1 MDSLDFSSVTYGLI
15 LPYGVALPLRNIHL
29 KQYYLKLPLFYFRFF
44 IIIISIIEYFNIVC
58 YHIYEVKVYLM
69 KGGDS
74 IGYIN

>member
-1 MDSLDFSSVTYGLI
+1 MHKNMPATTWQAWVHVFNFFTCLLDRGGS
-15 LPYGVALPLRNIHL
+15 
-29 KQYYLKLPLFYFRFF
+29 KLPLFYFRFF
-44 IIIISIIEYFNIVC
+44 IIIISIMEYFNVVC

>member
-1 MDSLDFSSVTYGLI
+1 MIF
-15 LPYGVALPLRNIHL
+15 
-29 KQYYLKLPLFYFRFF
+29 
-44 IIIISIIEYFNIVC
+44 ISIIEYFNVVC